1 MVRYP
6 CGCFGN
12 KKTSIWCGRISPT
25 TKPMSSPTTVA
36 ATTPPEE
43 VLNVNVGVLGH
54 VDSGKT
60 SLVKTLSTLLSTA
73 ALDKSKES
81 RQRGI
86 TLDLG
91 FSCFF
96 LDMPPHLK
104 AQYPDK
110 NKVQMTLVDCPG
122 HASLIRTIIGGAQII
137 DAVLLVVDS
146 NKGWQAQTTECLALA
161 ELTSPHLIVALNKI
175 DLFENEEREE
185 RLEKAKQDV
194 RKRLEGTR
202 FANCTLIGVSA
213 CIGGEKVAAA
223 VAGDDLPPNETMYI
237 DHLVNALQHEL
248 PSPRRDSSDDKFY
261 FSIDHC
267 FPIRG
272 QGTVMT
278 GTVLSG
284 SIALNQILEFP
295 TLGLERKVKSMQM
308 FRRKVRSIS
317 QGDRAAIC
325 ISNFDAKLIERGI
338 AASPGAVQLLKG
350 AIALVR
356 KVPYYPGT
364 LKCGTKFHIS
374 VGHSTIMATV
384 TFWGA
389 RELAASQN
397 SGEGEAYKGSIVSTK
412 THVQL
417 GHSSLGGDA
426 DMAGLPRWK
435 FDFNDDFLRQD
446 ELLDELDNGAK
457 DAKHLLQWALVD
469 FHTAVY
475 CPIDSLIIGSR
486 LDMEAETSSSSSCRL
501 AFAGR
506 LIEKVDPAVAASR
519 LRIYTIKEK
528 RGVVSKLGDPF
539 RRERDQ
545 AIVRYEVFGDNLF
558 KKETNMKIFNGMKVM
573 TEAGDIG
580 EIKGSYGTTGKF
592 RVWFPAGT
600 NASEG
605 DALILKFKRYANDE
619 KKGMHQDICL
629 PADQVGTRLDVPS
642 KKKKKVK
649 VSFGEVVSLKGELL
663 PNGKHS
669 MAIIGGF
676 FTPDVNIREHVGAK
690 VVIPSTSEEGK
701 ILAPFGKAGKCKVSF
716 EGGISGEVGTK
727 AELYP

>member
-1 MVRYP
+1 
-6 CGCFGN
+6 
-12 KKTSIWCGRISPT
+12 
-25 TKPMSSPTTVA
+25 
-36 ATTPPEE
+36 
-43 VLNVNVGVLGH
+43 
-54 VDSGKT
+54 
-60 SLVKTLSTLLSTA
+60 
-73 ALDKSKES
+73 
-81 RQRGI
+81 
-86 TLDLG
+86 
-91 FSCFF
+91 
-96 LDMPPHLK
+96 
-104 AQYPDK
+104 
-110 NKVQMTLVDCPG
+110 
-122 HASLIRTIIGGAQII
+122 
-137 DAVLLVVDS
+137 
-146 NKGWQAQTTECLALA
+146 
-161 ELTSPHLIVALNKI
+161 VALNKI
-175 DLFENEEREE
+175 DLFDEDEREE
-185 RLEKAKQDV
+185 RLAKAKQDV
-194 RKRLEGTR
+194 WKRLEGTR

-223 VAGDDLPPNETMYI
+223 VAGDDAPPNETIHI
-237 DHLVNALQHEL
+237 DQLVSALNQEL
-248 PSPRRDSSDDKFY
+248 PSPRRGSADDKFY

-284 SIALNQILEFP
+284 TIALNQILEFP

-364 LKCGTKFHIS
+364 LKCGTKFHVS
-374 VGHSTIMATV
+374 VGHSTIMATI

-397 SGEGEAYKGSIVSTK
+397 CHRDEHCDGKPASK
-412 THVQL
+412 TTHDKL
-417 GHSSLGGDA
+417 GQSSLGGDA

-446 ELLDELDNGAK
+446 ELLEELDDRTKGTNN
-457 DAKHLLQWALVD
+457 LLQWALVD
-469 FHTAVY
+469 FQTAVY

-506 LIEKVDPAVAASR
+506 LIEKVDPAVAVSR
-519 LRIYTIKEK
+519 LKIYTIKEK

-539 RRERDQ
+539 RRECDQ
-545 AIVRYEVFGDNLF
+545 AIVRYELFGDNLF

-573 TEAGDIG
+573 TETGDIG

-600 NASEG
+600 KASEG
-605 DALILKFKRYANDE
+605 DSLILKFKRYSNDE

-629 PADQVGTRLDVPS
+629 PADQVGTRLDVS
-642 KKKKKVK
+642 NKKKKKVK
-649 VSFGEVVSLKGELL
+649 VSVGEIVSLKGDLL

-669 MAIIGGF
+669 IAVIAGF
-676 FTPDVNIREHVGAK
+676 FTPDVNIRDHVGAR

-716 EGGISGEVGTK
+716 EAGISGEIGTR
-727 AELYP
+727 AELRT